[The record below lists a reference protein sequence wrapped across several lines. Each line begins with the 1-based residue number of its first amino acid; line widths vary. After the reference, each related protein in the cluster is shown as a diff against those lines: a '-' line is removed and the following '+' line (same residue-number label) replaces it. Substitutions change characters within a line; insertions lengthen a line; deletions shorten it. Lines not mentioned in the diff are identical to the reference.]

1 MSSELNRRVAALMGW
16 TPTDERDV
24 WLDADEQAHVIG
36 FVTGANFNP
45 TGCEN
50 SAGLLVD
57 RMATLGWMVT
67 VYTDPYPG
75 RGTVRRCCIM
85 RHPSDAMSGE
95 MIDEIADT
103 RPLAI
108 SRAFVKAMERWGDG

>member
-1 MSSELNRRVAALMGW
+1 MSTELNRQIATLMGW

-24 WLDADEQAHVIG
+24 WLDADEQAHVVG
-36 FVTGANFNP
+36 FVAGDFNP

-50 SAGLLVD
+50 SAGLLID
-57 RMATLGWMVT
+57 RMAALGWMMT
-67 VYTDPYPG
+67 VYTGPYPG
-75 RGTVRRCCIM
+75 LGTVRRCCIM
-85 RHPSDAMSGE
+85 RHPGDAMLGG

-108 SRAFVKAMERWGDG
+108 SLAFIRAMERWSDE